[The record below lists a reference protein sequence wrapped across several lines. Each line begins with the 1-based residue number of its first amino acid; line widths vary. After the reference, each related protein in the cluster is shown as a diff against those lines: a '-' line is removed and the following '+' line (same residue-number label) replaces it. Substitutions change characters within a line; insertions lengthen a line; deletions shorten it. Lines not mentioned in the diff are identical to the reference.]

1 MSPRRRRPLRRPDIC
16 VEGPRPEGYLLQ
28 AKSER
33 GRVWLEAH
41 AERRPWVGRALL
53 IDHAISTNDSLVA
66 QARAAGLGLTGC
78 GPVCGDMLWTLRDQ
92 TGLTVT
98 QIAKLMG
105 FTAQEWRL
113 MENDER
119 MIPHPDAFWDRAMSL
134 VSDLQEES
142 ERQAGAAE
150 FN

>member
-1 MSPRRRRPLRRPDIC
+1 MSPRRRPLRRPDIR

-33 GRVWLEAH
+33 GKVWLEAR
-41 AERRPWVGRALL
+41 AEGRHWVGGALL

-92 TGLTVT
+92 AGLTVA

-113 MENDER
+113 MEADER
-119 MIPHPDAFWDRAMSL
+119 MVPDPDAFWDRAMRL
-134 VSDLQEES
+134 LDDL
-142 ERQAGAAE
+142 
-150 FN
+150 